1 MRSSVIK
8 KSTGCRTIAI
18 GDIHGHL
25 KALVGLIDLISPKPG
40 DTMVFLGDYINRGP
54 DSKGVLQFLIDLKQR
69 CGVVCLMGNHEEM
82 MINAFEN
89 SAMMN
94 RFLENGGLA
103 TLLSYGNANDLSMV
117 PGAHID
123 FLMGLRLYHET
134 DHHFFVHANYDYD
147 VELMEMD
154 SNTTL
159 WRSLDN
165 LPRRHI
171 SKKMAVLGHTPQMNG
186 EVLDFEYLVCID
198 TGCGFGGRLTAL
210 EVISNRVTG
219 SCWQV
224 DELGLKVR
232 CFIS

>member
-1 MRSSVIK
+1 
-8 KSTGCRTIAI
+8 
-18 GDIHGHL
+18 
-25 KALVGLIDLISPKPG
+25 
-40 DTMVFLGDYINRGP
+40 
-54 DSKGVLQFLIDLKQR
+54 
-69 CGVVCLMGNHEEM
+69 
-82 MINAFEN
+82 
-89 SAMMN
+89 
-94 RFLENGGLA
+94 
-103 TLLSYGNANDLSMV
+103 
-117 PGAHID
+117 
-123 FLMGLRLYHET
+123 
-134 DHHFFVHANYDYD
+134 
-147 VELMEMD
+147 MEMD

-186 EVLDFEYLVCID
+186 EVLDLEYLVCID

-232 CFIS
+232 